1 MSPAAAN
8 VESLKG
14 TLDIMRNTFSGIGKQ
29 VALRSFDSILDKF
42 INDEDQIKGDED
54 HEGAE
59 LRTKVPLLER
69 AIQITGGKLRKIHAI
84 DSSSIVLGQAS
95 DGVLFSIRTVVIGWD
110 QGTSRRT
117 IERRFEVPGY
127 VSFQNKDEI
136 YKELRS
142 KLWGLED
149 GAKAPDPFKMVDRV
163 RNLYEKYAQLELAS
177 RAKDSIL
184 LFDGS
189 LTGDTIDTPADILSR
204 ILEAANSNGS
214 DVVSISKSTKLVTT
228 SGTRILE
235 LLDQSFQPPIVIP
248 ITDLLK
254 MKQHYRVLGDV
265 FVGRLSDAPLSFRID
280 VKSGR
285 KAKDVYG
292 DLLAS
297 VQLESGYPVPLIQA
311 HVNCYYNAYDAFAV
325 RVYLARMS
333 VPMKEE
339 INIRGILFG
348 MYGGT

>member
-1 MSPAAAN
+1 M
-8 VESLKG
+8 KG
-14 TLDIMRNTFSGIGKQ
+14 TFSGIGRQ
-29 VALRSFDSILDKF
+29 VTLRSFDSILDKF

-59 LRTKVPLLER
+59 LGASQPLFERSIKIVPGAR
-69 AIQITGGKLRKIHAI
+69 RPVYAV

-95 DGVLFSIRTVVIGWD
+95 DGALFSIRVVVIGWD
-110 QGTSRRT
+110 QTANKRT
-117 IERRFEVPGY
+117 IVRRFEVPGY
-127 VSFQNKDEI
+127 VSHQNKDEV
-136 YKELRS
+136 YQQLRS
-142 KLWGLED
+142 RLWGLED
-149 GAKAPDPFKMVDRV
+149 GVKAPDPFKMVDRI
-163 RNLYEKYAQLELAS
+163 RNLYEKYAQHELAT
-177 RAKDSIL
+177 RAKNSIL

-189 LTGDTIDTPADILSR
+189 LTGDTIDTPADVLSGILT
-204 ILEAANSNGS
+204 AANSNGS
-214 DVVSISKSTKLVTT
+214 DIVSISKKTKLVTT

-254 MKQHYRVLGDV
+254 MKEHYRVLGDV
-265 FVGRLSDAPLSFRID
+265 FVGRLSDAPLAFRID
-280 VKSGR
+280 VKSDR
-285 KAKDVYG
+285 KAKDVFG

-311 HVNCYYNAYDAFAV
+311 HVNCYYNAYDALAV
-325 RVYLARMS
+325 RVYLARMN

-339 INIRGILFG
+339 LNIRGILFG

>member
-1 MSPAAAN
+1 
-8 VESLKG
+8 
-14 TLDIMRNTFSGIGKQ
+14 
-29 VALRSFDSILDKF
+29 
-42 INDEDQIKGDED
+42 
-54 HEGAE
+54 
-59 LRTKVPLLER
+59 
-69 AIQITGGKLRKIHAI
+69 
-84 DSSSIVLGQAS
+84 
-95 DGVLFSIRTVVIGWD
+95 
-110 QGTSRRT
+110 
-117 IERRFEVPGY
+117 
-127 VSFQNKDEI
+127 
-136 YKELRS
+136 
-142 KLWGLED
+142 
-149 GAKAPDPFKMVDRV
+149 MVDRV

-177 RAKDSIL
+177 RVKDSIL

-189 LTGDTIDTPADILSR
+189 LTGDTIDTPADVLSR

-235 LLDQSFQPPIVIP
+235 LLDPSFQTPIVIP

-280 VKSGR
+280 AKSDR
-285 KAKDVYG
+285 KAKDVFG

-311 HVNCYYNAYDAFAV
+311 HVNCYYNAYDSFAV
-325 RVYLARMS
+325 RVYLARMN

>member
-1 MSPAAAN
+1 MRIRT
-8 VESLKG
+8 ESEELEETFSLMKG
-14 TLDIMRNTFSGIGKQ
+14 TFAGIGRE
-29 VALRSFDSILDKF
+29 VTLRNFDSILDKF
-42 INDEDQIKGDED
+42 INDEDQIKGEED

-59 LRTKVPLLER
+59 LGTTKPLLGR
-69 AIQITGGKLRKIHAI
+69 SIQIIAGSRRKVYAI

-95 DGVLFSIRTVVIGWD
+95 DGVLFSVRVVVIGWNPTNS
-110 QGTSRRT
+110 QRT
-117 IERRFEVPGY
+117 IERRFEAPGY

-142 KLWGLED
+142 KLWRLDD

-177 RAKDSIL
+177 KAKDAIL

-189 LTGDTIDTPADILSR
+189 LTGDTIDTPADVLSR
-204 ILEAANSNGS
+204 ILAAANSNGS
-214 DVVSISKSTKLVTT
+214 DVVSISKSTKLVTV
-228 SGTRILE
+228 SGTKILE
-235 LLDQSFQPPIVIP
+235 LLDPSFQPPIVIP

-280 VKSGR
+280 VKSDR
-285 KAKDVYG
+285 KAKDVFG

>member
-1 MSPAAAN
+1 LSTKAA
-8 VESLKG
+8 ELEGLEG
-14 TLDIMRNTFSGIGKQ
+14 TLNLMKGTFSGIGRQ
-29 VALRSFDSILDKF
+29 VTLRSFDSILDKF
-42 INDEDQIKGDED
+42 VNDEDQIKGEED

-59 LRTKVPLLER
+59 LGTSQHLLDR
-69 AIQITGGKLRKIHAI
+69 AINVVPQSRRQVHAI

-95 DGVLFSIRTVVIGWD
+95 DGVLFSIRVVVVGWD
-110 QGTSRRT
+110 PATSRRT

-127 VSFQNKDEI
+127 VSNQNKDEV
-136 YKELRS
+136 YGQLRS

-149 GAKAPDPFKMVDRV
+149 GVRAPDPFKMVDRV
-163 RNLYEKYAQLELAS
+163 RNLYEKYAQFELAS
-177 RAKDSIL
+177 GTKDSIL

-189 LTGDTIDTPADILSR
+189 LTGDTIDTPANVLSR
-204 ILEAANSNGS
+204 ILTAATSNGS
-214 DVVSISKSTKLVTT
+214 DVVSISKKTKLVTT
-228 SGTRILE
+228 SGTKILE
-235 LLDQSFQPPIVIP
+235 LLDPSFQPPIVIP

-254 MKQHYRVLGDV
+254 MKEHYRVLGDV

-280 VKSGR
+280 AKSDR
-285 KAKDVYG
+285 KAKEVFG

-325 RVYLARMS
+325 RVYLARMN

-339 INIRGILFG
+339 LNIRGILFG

>member
-1 MSPAAAN
+1 M
-8 VESLKG
+8 KG
-14 TLDIMRNTFSGIGKQ
+14 TFSGIGRQ
-29 VALRSFDSILDKF
+29 VTLRSFDSILDKF

-59 LRTKVPLLER
+59 LGTTKPLLER
-69 AIQITGGKLRKIHAI
+69 SIKIMSGARRKIYAV

-95 DGVLFSIRTVVIGWD
+95 NGVLFSVRTVVIGWD
-110 QGTSRRT
+110 PATSKRT

-127 VSFQNKDEI
+127 VSFENKDEI

-142 KLWGLED
+142 KLWGLGD

-163 RNLYEKYAQLELAS
+163 RNLYEKYAQLELAR

-189 LTGDTIDTPADILSR
+189 LTGDTIDTPADVLSR

-228 SGTRILE
+228 AGTRILE
-235 LLDQSFQPPIVIP
+235 LLDLSFQPPIVIP

-280 VKSGR
+280 VKSDR
-285 KAKDVYG
+285 KAKEVFG

-325 RVYLARMS
+325 RVYLARMN

-339 INIRGILFG
+339 LNIRGILFG